1 MPQPAG
7 IPKVRNIF
15 IRAYQTQK
23 TLDKQAAEALLSQ
36 IAQTL
41 GYTILKKAS
50 HAFSPGGVTAF
61 LLLSESHISL
71 HTWPESGFA
80 TIEMVTCKPFGKP
93 ELLVMVNYIK
103 AALLPKRV
111 RPILTL

>member
-7 IPKVRNIF
+7 IPNVRNIF

-23 TLDKQAAEALLSQ
+23 TLDTQAAEALLSQ

-41 GYTILKKAS
+41 GYIILKKAS
-50 HAFSPGGVTAF
+50 HAFSPGGVTSF

-80 TIEMVTCKPFGKP
+80 TIEMVTCKSFGKN
-93 ELLVMVNYIK
+93 ELLLMVQHIN

-111 RPILTL
+111 RPILNV